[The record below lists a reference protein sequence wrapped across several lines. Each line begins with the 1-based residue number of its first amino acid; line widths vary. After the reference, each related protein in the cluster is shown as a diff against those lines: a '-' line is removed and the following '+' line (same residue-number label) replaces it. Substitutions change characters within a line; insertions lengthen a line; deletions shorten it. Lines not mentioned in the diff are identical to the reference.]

1 MYMWLVLQ
9 EHGRGKVYLYNIQD
23 SNIMYIRLEHSNSN
37 DNSNRSFIFYLRV

>member
-23 SNIMYIRLEHSNSN
+23 SNIMYIRLEHLPSKKLLVVVKLDS
-37 DNSNRSFIFYLRV
+37 D